1 MADPRW
7 KDGCK
12 AMLTV
17 TSIFAGLS
25 GVMLVNILARSED
38 QFARNWRFYVGV
50 GAILFSL
57 YWFVWI
63 AERLTDAL
71 EQGRPGTY
79 VDAMYR
85 FNLAVLSAFVSV
97 SAFISGLDSRSI
109 LDKGLP
115 NVSFGDL
122 AAIAILFAVFTR
134 GPWLQDAIFLH
145 DRRAKGINNEGQLVE
160 ITDDDQ
166 WNERIKPLLER
177 E

>member
-1 MADPRW
+1 MADARW

-25 GVMLVNILARSED
+25 GVLLVNIVVRPED
-38 QFARNWRFYVGV
+38 QFARNWHFYVGV
-50 GAILFSL
+50 GAIQFSL
-57 YWFVWI
+57 YWFVWA

-71 EQGRPGTY
+71 EQGKPGIY

-115 NVSFGDL
+115 NVTFGDL
-122 AAIAILFAVFTR
+122 AAIAILFASFTR
-134 GPWLQDAIFLH
+134 GPWLQDALFLCV
-145 DRRAKGINNEGQLVE
+145 RRGKGINSEGQLVQ
-160 ITDDDQ
+160 IVNDDE
-166 WNERIKPLLER
+166 WNDRIKPLLER